1 LEALENSVDLV
12 RENAYNAEELYG
24 NYPARQGKVR
34 GLKVLADDHEKA
46 ITAIKAALEAKDEQL
61 REENERLH
69 VENRRLIDRIETIG
83 VPVGVGGFATT
94 TMAQP
99 EEEIPPFALDTYEPL

>member
-1 LEALENSVDLV
+1 MSKEALRLALEALEDLGMKHY
-12 RENAYNAEELYG
+12 ENTGEVLY
-24 NYPARQGKVR
+24 K
-34 GLKVLADDHEKA
+34 ETF
-46 ITAIKAALEAKDEQL
+46 TAIKAALEAKDEQL
-61 REENERLH
+61 LEENERLH